1 MNTQNRSSSEIEEA
15 VEQLEIKV
23 AYQEHTIEL
32 LNEEI
37 TRQQRDIEKLR
48 HTLDHVVKRVKAF
61 EPSDIAK
68 PSEEAPPP
76 HY

>member
-1 MNTQNRSSSEIEEA
+1 MNTSNRPSSEIEEA

-37 TRQQRDIEKLR
+37 ARQQRDIEKLR
-48 HTLDHVVKRVKAF
+48 HTLDHVVTRVKAF

-68 PSEEAPPP
+68 ASEEAPPP